1 MTRKI
6 VYSIDVLLC
15 CIFLMFAYHN
25 MQYYHFSLLGVT
37 LPGVLLTVFPAF
49 LHINIDFLLYRKE
62 NMAIWPIIVY
72 MTIFIGYMYYP
83 INNANGLAWRYCLN
97 YLQAVNHET
106 FYIPADRI
114 VLERAFM
121 AEWKNISV
129 ALLDL
134 WTVFMPICA
143 YAILFFRKRL
153 AKKTTS
159 FGKLFG
165 AYMFYDNAGKRFLQF
180 AAIFV
185 CAYLLG
191 RRMDAQLSAVG
202 VVVLPTVA
210 YYFLNKYIG
219 NAPRK
224 WEYVV
229 LILALSCFANSQH
242 IAGTPKIV
250 MMITSAVVIFAL
262 CIRMLV
268 TTRKWAV
275 SLLTLILTGFVI
287 PIFALGYNVL
297 VGTEC
302 GRLSDYT
309 DQFIHR
315 GVSFVYKEVDG
326 KMRIGIRS
334 RYRVV
339 LPAKYKNILP
349 IVSPEI
355 YVEEVTEQGDT
366 IKRLIHTKRVRSVM
380 AYKADGDSIIYC
392 PASDFY
398 MDPITNEWRYPV
410 QEDLK

>member
-1 MTRKI
+1 MTRKMF
-6 VYSIDVLLC
+6 YSIDVLLC

-25 MQYYHFSLLGVT
+25 MQYYHFPLLGVT

-62 NMAIWPIIVY
+62 KMAIWPILVY

-97 YLQAVNHET
+97 YVQAVNHET

-121 AEWKNISV
+121 ANWKNISV

-134 WTVFMPICA
+134 WTVSMPICA
-143 YAILFFRKRL
+143 YAILFFHKRL
-153 AKKTTS
+153 VKNATS

-165 AYMFYDNAGKRFLQF
+165 AYMFYDKAGKHFLQF

-191 RRMDAQLSAVG
+191 RRMDAQLSAMG
-202 VVVLPTVA
+202 IVVLPTVA
-210 YYFLNKYIG
+210 FYLLNKYIG
-219 NAPRK
+219 NVPQK

-242 IAGTPKIV
+242 IAGTVKIA

-262 CIRMLV
+262 CVRMFA
-268 TTRKWAV
+268 TTRKWAA
-275 SLLTLILTGFVI
+275 SLLTLILVGFVI
-287 PIFALGYNVL
+287 PIFTLGYNVF

-302 GRLSDYT
+302 GRLNDYT
-309 DQFIHR
+309 DQFVRR
-315 GVSFVYKEVDG
+315 GVTYVYSEVDG

-334 RYRVV
+334 RNRVV

-355 YVEEVTEQGDT
+355 YAEEVTEQGDT

-380 AYKADGDSIIYC
+380 AYKADGDSVIYC
-392 PASDFY
+392 PMGDSY
-398 MDPITNEWRYPV
+398 VNPV
-410 QEDLK
+410 KMNGVFQRRRT